1 LDSDKNAVGQ
11 YENGSIEWASKK
23 EYKQHKQK
31 MNKKARLPK
40 KKTSSDDPSTDDPST
55 DDPSTD
61 DPSTD
66 DPSTD
71 DTSSDEELDSETES
85 ESDEEDLSEQIKEL
99 KTKIDR
105 LAKKVKGGSKQETL
119 LYQGGSAGVVLNKQF
134 RGWGFTFR

>member
-1 LDSDKNAVGQ
+1 MDSDKKPVGQ
-11 YENGSIEWASKK
+11 YENESIEWASKK

-31 MNKKARLPK
+31 MNKKVRLPK
-40 KKTSSDDPSTDDPST
+40 KKTSS
-55 DDPSTD
+55 D

-85 ESDEEDLSEQIKEL
+85 ESDEGLSEQINKL
-99 KTKIDR
+99 KTKIDG